1 MTFIVSAE
9 AISHRYADLEAIQGV
24 SLTVAA
30 GEVVSLLGPSGCGK
44 TTMLRLVAGLERLQT
59 GTIRLDGAV
68 VADAARSIPPEQRA
82 IGMVFQDYALFPHLN
97 VADNVRFGL
106 RRLEDGEQRRRVADA
121 LERVDMLAHAENFP
135 HQLSGG
141 QQQRVALARALAP
154 QPRLM
159 LMDEPF
165 SGLDARLR
173 DVVRERTLRILQE
186 AGAAVLMVT
195 HDPEEAMFMSGR
207 IALMRSGRLIQ
218 FDRPETLY
226 FRPAD
231 NFAARFFGETNLL
244 PVQVA
249 GREAMT
255 PFGTL
260 PLPDD
265 LTGMLP
271 LTLMVR
277 PEGLDIVA
285 ADQARATGRVHNVR
299 FLGANRLVHVELD
312 GTDLQVLVRIA
323 AHLAPAPGE
332 RIGLLLRHEYA
343 AILPADR

>member
-1 MTFIVSAE
+1 MSVIVAAE
-9 AISHRYADLEAIQGV
+9 AISHHYGSLEALRDV

-59 GTIRLDGAV
+59 GVIHLDGKP
-68 VADAARSIPPEQRA
+68 VADHNRSTPPEQRA
-82 IGMVFQDYALFPHLN
+82 VGMVFQDYALFPHLS
-97 VADNVRFGL
+97 VAENVRFGL
-106 RRLEDGEQRRRVADA
+106 RGLGEGEQKKRAADA
-121 LERVDMLAHAENFP
+121 LERVDMLAHADSFP

-173 DVVRERTLRILQE
+173 DVVRERTLRILHE

-195 HDPEEAMFMSGR
+195 HDPEEAMFMSSR
-207 IALMRSGRLIQ
+207 IALMRAGRLIQ
-218 FDRPETLY
+218 FDQPETLY

-231 NFAARFFGETNLL
+231 SFVARFFGETNLL
-244 PVQVA
+244 PVTIA
-249 GREAMT
+249 GSDALT

-260 PLPDD
+260 PLPPA
-265 LTGMLP
+265 LTGILS
-271 LTLMVR
+271 LTLMIR

-285 ADQARATGRVHNVR
+285 LPDSRTSGVVTNLH
-299 FLGANRLVHVELD
+299 FLGATRQIHVRLDDQGQEM
-312 GTDLQVLVRIA
+312 LVRVP
-323 AHLAPAPGE
+323 AHQAPALGQ
-332 RIGLLLRHEYA
+332 RVGLSLRRDYA
-343 AILPADR
+343 AIIPAEG